1 MGRFGVLVALLAGV
15 APALPAQASSATI
28 AILPFADG
36 GSYGQDKESFEALG
50 AAIPAM
56 LQSALTSGGNSLV
69 PRSAVRALLPA
80 SGGWLDAAQ
89 AATIG
94 RRADARYVITGAFMD
109 HYGRFRIDAR
119 IVDVER
125 GAVTA
130 VVSNDPAL
138 RDRRQLFEMI
148 QSVAGGIARELGT
161 RAPAAPTH
169 LIPTDAITLYGRGLL
184 SADRGN
190 ADNAARFLRQAIQAD
205 PRFPEAR
212 EALRGLGSP

>member
-1 MGRFGVLVALLAGV
+1 MSRLGMLVALLAGV
-15 APALPAQASSATI
+15 APALPAQAGSATI

-56 LQSALTSGGNSLV
+56 LQSALTSKGNSLV
-69 PRSAVRALLPA
+69 PRSAIRPLLPT
-80 SGGWLDAAQ
+80 SGSWLDAAQ
-89 AATIG
+89 TATIG
-94 RRADARYVITGAFMD
+94 RRAAAQYVITGAFID

-125 GAVTA
+125 GAVIA
-130 VVSNDPAL
+130 VVSNDPVL

-148 QSVAGGIARELGT
+148 QSVAGGIARKLGT
-161 RAPAAPTH
+161 SAPAAPTH

-184 SADRGN
+184 SADRGD
-190 ADNAARFLRQAIQAD
+190 ADDAARFLRQAIQAD
-205 PRFPEAR
+205 PRFSEAR
-212 EALRGLGSP
+212 AALRAIESP